1 MLGGVDN
8 WLFNKAETRTQETPL
23 GTQGLANRDIFM
35 SEFIGPLR
43 GFSYNKLSGN
53 SHLLLNVE
61 LRMPVKSLMSVESSS
76 FLNSLQLVGF
86 TDVGTAWTGS
96 SPFEKS
102 NGFNTNVYGGNTNPF
117 QATVTDFRNPF
128 LMGYGMG
135 ARANVF
141 GYFVKF
147 DYAFGLENKEVKSP
161 VTYLTLGYDF

>member
-1 MLGGVDN
+1 
-8 WLFNKAETRTQETPL
+8 
-23 GTQGLANRDIFM
+23 
-35 SEFIGPLR
+35 
-43 GFSYNKLSGN
+43 
-53 SHLLLNVE
+53 
-61 LRMPVKSLMSVESSS
+61 MPVKSLMSVESSS

>member
-1 MLGGVDN
+1 
-8 WLFNKAETRTQETPL
+8 
-23 GTQGLANRDIFM
+23 M
-35 SEFIGPLR
+35 SEFIAPLR

-86 TDVGTAWTGS
+86 TDIGTAWTGS
-96 SPFEKS
+96 SPFAKT
-102 NGFNTNVYGGNTNPF
+102 NGFNTNVYGGTTNPF